1 MSGSH
6 IDFHSECAFT
16 LKDSKKIRSWLSGVS
31 IAERKQVGQLNYIF
45 CDDNFLHKLNL
56 KFLNHDTYTDII
68 TFDNT
73 VGDLLSGDIYISV
86 ERVKENA
93 LNFGV
98 SFREELSRVIVH
110 GLLHLCGYTDKSK
123 QSQAQMRKKENEY
136 LCTLG

>member
-1 MSGSH
+1 MGGSH

-16 LKDSKKIRSWLSGVS
+16 LKDYKKISTWLLGVS

-56 KFLNHDTYTDII
+56 EFLNHDTYTDII
-68 TFDNT
+68 TFDNN

-110 GLLHLCGYTDKSK
+110 GLLHLCGYTDKSE
-123 QSQAQMRKKENEY
+123 QSQVQMRKKENEH
-136 LCTLG
+136 LRVLG